1 MSVAEESSW
10 AKGLPARLKGLS
22 RRTRRAPHPIVVL
35 RWLRAGVLGMV
46 AVTALLYLV
55 VADRAGEQMASAD
68 RTREAIRHLGEAREA
83 AVDATTELRKAADA
97 TIGEVDLIGTGT
109 GFAIATTRVST
120 HLTSA
125 TEGNAAG
132 EQGLHHIQFVQ
143 GQLTT
148 SLQLANGPQGARAAL
163 PSLEGGPEKDAEGKD
178 VRFTGGLIESLED
191 LREIETLALDE
202 QLRSRWLA
210 PYLLWPLLIGPV
222 VVMLLLAGTTGF
234 VVARHFRQYP
244 SPALGLALLATASVA
259 LIACGDPLLPGR
271 GWVMAIALPLLL
283 AAGALAYLAYR
294 PRIAEY
300 RFPHS

>member
-1 MSVAEESSW
+1 M
-10 AKGLPARLKGLS
+10 KGLPARLKGLS
-22 RRTRRAPHPIVVL
+22 WRTRRAPHPIVVL

-55 VADRAGEQMASAD
+55 VADRAGEQMAAAD
-68 RTREAIRHLGEAREA
+68 RTREAIRDLGAARES
-83 AVDATTELRKAADA
+83 AVTAKDELEKAAAA
-97 TIGEVDLIGTGT
+97 TGEVDLIGTGT
-109 GFAIATTRVST
+109 SFAIATTRVNIL
-120 HLTSA
+120 LTSA

-132 EQGLHHIQFVQ
+132 KQGLHHIQFVQ

-148 SLQLANGPQGARAAL
+148 SVQLANGPQGATTAL
-163 PSLEGGPEKDAEGKD
+163 PALEDGPEKDDEGRD

-191 LREIETLALDE
+191 LREIEVLALDE
-202 QLRSRWLA
+202 QLRSRWLD
-210 PYLLWPLLIGPV
+210 PYLLWPVLIGPV
-222 VVMLLLAGTTGF
+222 VLMLLLAGTTGY

-259 LIACGDPLLPGR
+259 LIAGGDPLLPGR
-271 GWVMAIALPLLL
+271 GWVMAIALPLLA